1 MICPNSVLRKPVRM
15 EGPPVPVHSWQ
26 VSLGALCAPE
36 SPDAGEGAA
45 HRQLH
50 PRSALLQPACAW
62 TTCWWLRTGLCSSD
76 HPLPM
81 VHTGH
86 SRGQRTRAACQG
98 GKENQTVVALLGSY
112 NSLFLA
118 PEVSEEKLVTEK
130 VSESPLAPSAP
141 FAQLVTVPDGPN
153 AAPTSR
159 VGDVHCSPLRMPWDP
174 GRTHSYP

>member
-1 MICPNSVLRKPVRM
+1 M
-15 EGPPVPVHSWQ
+15 
-26 VSLGALCAPE
+26 
-36 SPDAGEGAA
+36 
-45 HRQLH
+45 
-50 PRSALLQPACAW
+50 
-62 TTCWWLRTGLCSSD
+62 
-76 HPLPM
+76 
-81 VHTGH
+81 
-86 SRGQRTRAACQG
+86 
-98 GKENQTVVALLGSY
+98 VALLGSY

-174 GRTHSYP
+174 GWTHSYP